1 MRFGNLNL
9 VESDIRFHGKS
20 LTTLILLGFVG
31 GLAAGALGIGGG
43 AIFTPSLLTLGIP
56 PLVVTG
62 ISLYLVLFSTCASSL
77 IYALN
82 GEMNFELG
90 LWIAF
95 WAICGTIVGLKIIQ
109 AYIIRTGKQ
118 SIVVWTLVWMFILSV
133 IAVPLFGGLN
143 LKKQYDSGLNL
154 LAFRPLCF

>member
-82 GEMNFELG
+82 GEMNF
-90 LWIAF
+90 
-95 WAICGTIVGLKIIQ
+95 
-109 AYIIRTGKQ
+109 
-118 SIVVWTLVWMFILSV
+118 
-133 IAVPLFGGLN
+133 
-143 LKKQYDSGLNL
+143 
-154 LAFRPLCF
+154 